1 VARVQLVERRARYCP
16 ELLYEALHT
25 CLDASQRAPLDLR
38 RWDVE
43 GIFIAEGF
51 IFLLIVTS
59 SADSSCRLKKM
70 YLSNTCPS
78 WLVKAV
84 LPERSAIAVSQWIK
98 KIGLD
103 VRKEKPDVMV
113 DRVSEVCF
121 VECSDYH

>member
-1 VARVQLVERRARYCP
+1 
-16 ELLYEALHT
+16 
-25 CLDASQRAPLDLR
+25 
-38 RWDVE
+38 
-43 GIFIAEGF
+43 
-51 IFLLIVTS
+51 
-59 SADSSCRLKKM
+59 M
-70 YLSNTCPS
+70 
-78 WLVKAV
+78 KAV

>member
-1 VARVQLVERRARYCP
+1 
-16 ELLYEALHT
+16 
-25 CLDASQRAPLDLR
+25 
-38 RWDVE
+38 
-43 GIFIAEGF
+43 
-51 IFLLIVTS
+51 
-59 SADSSCRLKKM
+59 M
-70 YLSNTCPS
+70 YLNNTCPS